1 MTVIPPDMM
10 AKFRPFMQS
19 APVDVAA
26 CAKAVGLP
34 IYSIDLPHGV
44 SGMLV
49 RGDHLAGESGFVCY
63 VDSSEPAVRQRFTA
77 AHELGHFALHRHKL
91 GDSHQDN
98 YLLRAEGLTG
108 GQEAE
113 ANNFA
118 ADLLMP
124 RDLITQMMESGVGSV
139 KDLAA
144 AFKVSQVAMS
154 IRLGLPT

>member
-1 MTVIPPDMM
+1 MSAIPPDML
-10 AKFRPFMQS
+10 AKFAPFMKS
-19 APVDVAA
+19 APIDVGA
-26 CAKAVGLP
+26 CANAVGLP
-34 IYSIDLPHGV
+34 IYSIDLPRGV

-49 RGDHLAGESGFVCY
+49 RGDHLAGPSGFACY
-63 VDSSEPAVRQRFTA
+63 VDSSEPSVRQRFTA
-77 AHELGHFALHRHKL
+77 AHELGHFALHRHQL

-108 GQEAE
+108 GQEAQ

-124 RDLITQMMESGVGSV
+124 RDLITEMMEAGVASV